1 MNDEFINTRKGK
13 CSWRFERFEKKK
25 KSFVVLR
32 HVHPNG
38 LEDAH
43 VGIDPR
49 CIPLVHPGSMNPIPT
64 ASIRLFEAYP
74 ASRWYTPC
82 R

>member
-1 MNDEFINTRKGK
+1 MSLSTQGRGSVVGDLNVSKRKK
-13 CSWRFERFEKKK
+13 IF
-25 KSFVVLR
+25 FVVLR

-64 ASIRLFEAYP
+64 ASIRLFEAYTV
-74 ASRWYTPC
+74 SRWYTPC